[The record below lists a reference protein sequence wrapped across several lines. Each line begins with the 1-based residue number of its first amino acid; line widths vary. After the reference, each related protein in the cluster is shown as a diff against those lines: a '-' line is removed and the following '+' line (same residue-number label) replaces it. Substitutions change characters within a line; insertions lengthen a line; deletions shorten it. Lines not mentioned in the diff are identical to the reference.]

1 MGEGWPQDNGALFPV
16 LGPKPRR
23 TPLASA
29 LAPCGVSIPPPGV
42 SERLTV
48 SDVTSAGRENKR
60 QFCLQNTGGRH
71 QPPLLSSPPLPPS
84 LKTNFLLFRQAFPLD
99 SC

>member
-42 SERLTV
+42 SERLIKRARSCV
-48 SDVTSAGRENKR
+48 SAGCTSE
-60 QFCLQNTGGRH
+60 GPG
-71 QPPLLSSPPLPPS
+71 
-84 LKTNFLLFRQAFPLD
+84 
-99 SC
+99 